1 MMIWEH
7 KEKDGNIYLKNLLK
21 LLTLILSGGNP
32 QVQKTVYEF
41 FTTDPN
47 CEKFFEKANNLIT
60 QQI

>member
-32 QVQKTVYEF
+32 QV
-41 FTTDPN
+41 
-47 CEKFFEKANNLIT
+47 
-60 QQI
+60 